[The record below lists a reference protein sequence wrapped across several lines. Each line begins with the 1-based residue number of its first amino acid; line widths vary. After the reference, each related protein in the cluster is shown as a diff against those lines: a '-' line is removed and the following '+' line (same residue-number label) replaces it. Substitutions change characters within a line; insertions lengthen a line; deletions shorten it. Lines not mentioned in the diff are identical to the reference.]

1 MKYLFYTTY
10 CSGLSGL
17 SNSIMSIE
25 LGVLLAF
32 LTDRVLVLDGNIS
45 PIAHVSYGCKTSS
58 RHRSRTTDLLEIPV
72 PWLSAEQIDL
82 DGRGRSRE
90 RSMELTD
97 RNLTES
103 VFFYPPSLDLDNEDF
118 RRFAQGRRAAFTY
131 GGEYRDAA
139 VLRLSGGPEIGQ
151 GRFKMHNFGF
161 YGPFLYLDAATKQRT
176 HHLLRGMRPRHHFV
190 ELAERA
196 TAALGAFNAVH
207 IRRGDFK
214 LTYGRTTLL
223 RRPREAL
230 AVLDHNFSRRDRLVI
245 LTDERGDP
253 FFAEIV
259 GAYPDTVF
267 LDHFIL
273 DELGAE
279 FRDLPHHDSIA
290 LAFLCQLIAARAR
303 DFVGTM
309 TSTFS
314 SLIQRWRGSSGLDER
329 FKFLWNELPAADAE
343 MVRGATAINGRVPM
357 RPDGTMVEEF
367 EGPYSW
373 NRYNPRLNSA
383 WMREWPESFLR

>member
-1 MKYLFYTTY
+1 MKYLLYTTY
-10 CSGLSGL
+10 CSGRTGL
-17 SNSIMSIE
+17 SNSIMSTE

-45 PIAHVSYGCKTSS
+45 PPANRVAYGAKVTT
-58 RHRSRTTDLLEIPV
+58 RHRSRPTDLFEIPV
-72 PWLSAEQIDL
+72 PWLSAEQL
-82 DGRGRSRE
+82 DVDGCG

-97 RNLTES
+97 RSLIES
-103 VFFYPPSLDLDNEDF
+103 VFFYPASLDLDTEDF

-139 VLRLSGGPEIGQ
+139 VLRLSGGPEIGE
-151 GRFKMHNFGF
+151 GRNKMHNFGF
-161 YGPFLYLDAATKQRT
+161 YGPFLYLDAVTKHRI
-176 HHLLRGMRPRHHFV
+176 HGLLRCMRPQRHLV

-214 LTYGRTTLL
+214 QTYGRTTLL
-223 RRPREAL
+223 RQPREAL
-230 AVLDHNFSRRDRLVI
+230 AVLDHNFSHRDRLVI
-245 LTDERGDP
+245 LTDERDDP
-253 FFAEIV
+253 FLAAIV
-259 GAYPDTVF
+259 QAYPDTVF

-273 DELGAE
+273 DELGEE

-290 LAFLCQLIAARAR
+290 LAFLCQLIAVRAR

-309 TSTFS
+309 TSTFT
-314 SLIQRWRGSSGLDER
+314 SLIQRWRGSSGLDEP
-329 FKFLWNELPAADAE
+329 FKFLWNELPAADAK
-343 MVRGATAINGRVPM
+343 MVRGATAINEHVPM

-367 EGPYSW
+367 EGPYAW

>member
-10 CSGLSGL
+10 CSGRTGL
-17 SNSIMSIE
+17 SNCIMSTE

-45 PIAHVSYGCKTSS
+45 PPVRVSYGGKTSS
-58 RHRSRTTDLLEIPV
+58 RHLSRPTDLLEIPV

-82 DGRGRSRE
+82 EGRGRA
-90 RSMELTD
+90 MELTD
-97 RNLTES
+97 RSLLES

-131 GGEYRDAA
+131 GGEYCDAP
-139 VLRLSGGPEIGQ
+139 VLRLSGGPEIGD
-151 GRFKMHNFGF
+151 GVKIHNFGF
-161 YGPFLYLDAATKQRT
+161 YAPFLYLDAATKQRT
-176 HHLLRGMRPRHHFV
+176 HHLLRAMRPQRHFV

-196 TAALGAFNAVH
+196 TAALGTFNAVH

-214 LTYGRTTLL
+214 LTYGRTTLV

-230 AVLDHNFSRRDRLVI
+230 AVLDYNFSRRDRLVI
-245 LTDERGDP
+245 LTDERDDP

-259 GAYPDTVF
+259 QAYPDAVF

-329 FKFLWNELPAADAE
+329 FKFLWNELPAANAE
-343 MVRGATAINGRVPM
+343 LVRGATAINDGVPM

-373 NRYNPRLNSA
+373 NRYNARLNSA
-383 WMREWPESFLR
+383 WMREWPESFLAEGR

>member
-10 CSGLSGL
+10 CSGRTGL
-17 SNSIMSIE
+17 SNCIMSTE

-45 PIAHVSYGCKTSS
+45 PPLRVSYGGKTSS
-58 RHRSRTTDLLEIPV
+58 RHLSRPTDLLEIPV

-82 DGRGRSRE
+82 EGRG

-97 RNLTES
+97 RSLLES
-103 VFFYPPSLDLDNEDF
+103 VFFYPPSLDLGSDDF

-131 GGEYRDAA
+131 GGEYRDAT
-139 VLRLSGGPEIGQ
+139 VLRLSGGPEIGD
-151 GRFKMHNFGF
+151 GLKMHNLGF
-161 YGPFLYLDAATKQRT
+161 YAPFLYLDAATKQRT
-176 HHLLRGMRPRHHFV
+176 HDLLCSMRPQRHFV
-190 ELAERA
+190 EFAERA

-214 LTYGRTTLL
+214 RTYGRTTLL

-230 AVLDHNFSRRDRLVI
+230 AVLDYNFSRRDRLVI
-245 LTDERGDP
+245 LTDERDDP

-259 GAYPDTVF
+259 QAYPDSVF

-329 FKFLWNELPAADAE
+329 FKFLWNELPAPDAKL
-343 MVRGATAINGRVPM
+343 VRGATAINDGVPM

-373 NRYNPRLNSA
+373 NRYNARLNSA